1 MTGNGLIV
9 YFSWVGNTAAVAREI
24 QAQTGFAVAEI
35 KELRGRREGNIA
47 RAGFDSMRGYRIP
60 LKPMDSSMKGYDRIV
75 LGAQV
80 WAGRTTPP
88 INSFLR
94 QADFSGKKVWLF
106 VTRAD
111 PKNPPQVGESLR
123 ERIEASGGT
132 LVDSITF
139 TTNIRTVMPWS
150 SSRRR

>member
-1 MTGNGLIV
+1 M
-9 YFSWVGNTAAVAREI
+9 
-24 QAQTGFAVAEI
+24 
-35 KELRGRREGNIA
+35 RRYG
-47 RAGFDSMRGYRIP
+47 P
-60 LKPMDSSMKGYDRIV
+60 
-75 LGAQV
+75 
-80 WAGRTTPP
+80 GRTTPP

-139 TTNIRTVMPWS
+139 TTNIRTVMPLEQFQAPLTEWLTRNGLVQRS
-150 SSRRR
+150 KTE